1 VLSFFKFSL
10 KNAISEIIFLIKELN
25 LSKLKTTSMKRNATA
40 VWNGSLKEGAGK
52 LTTQSTT
59 LKDTQYSFKS
69 RFEEGVG
76 TNPEELVA
84 AAHSGC
90 FTMQLSAYIT
100 EGGFEIESI
109 ETKCDIE
116 LVEGT
121 IITSHLTVNAK
132 VKAITDEVFQ
142 QLVTKAEKNCP
153 ISKLLNAA
161 ISTTATLA

>member
-1 VLSFFKFSL
+1 
-10 KNAISEIIFLIKELN
+10 
-25 LSKLKTTSMKRNATA
+25 MKRNATA

-59 LKDTQYSFKS
+59 LQDTQYSFNS

-76 TNPEELVA
+76 TNPEELIA
-84 AAHSGC
+84 AAHAGC

-100 EGGFEIESI
+100 EASFEIESI
-109 ETKCDIE
+109 ETKCDLD
-116 LVEGT
+116 LVDGT
-121 IITSHLTVNAK
+121 ILTSHLTVNAK
-132 VKAITDEVFQ
+132 VSGITEDAFQ

-153 ISKLLNAA
+153 VSKVLNAA

>member
-1 VLSFFKFSL
+1 
-10 KNAISEIIFLIKELN
+10 
-25 LSKLKTTSMKRNATA
+25 MKRNATA
-40 VWNGSLKEGAGK
+40 VWTGSLKEGAGK

-59 LKDTQYSFKS
+59 LNNTQYSFKS

-121 IITSHLTVNAK
+121 ILTSHLTVNAK
-132 VKAITDEVFQ
+132 VKAITDDVFQ

-161 ISTTATLA
+161 ISTTAVLV

>member
-1 VLSFFKFSL
+1 
-10 KNAISEIIFLIKELN
+10 
-25 LSKLKTTSMKRNATA
+25 MKRNATA

-76 TNPEELVA
+76 TNPEELIA
-84 AAHSGC
+84 AAHAGC

-100 EGGFEIESI
+100 EAGFEIESI
-109 ETKCDIE
+109 ETKCDID
-116 LVEGT
+116 LVDGT
-121 IITSHLTVNAK
+121 IITSQLTVQAK
-132 VKAITDEVFQ
+132 VKEITEDAFQ

-153 ISKLLNAA
+153 VSKVLNAA
-161 ISTTATLA
+161 ISSTATLA